1 MAQAPV
7 ERCYEYP
14 GHVFWLRKFNNKKFL
29 RKNSNFD
36 NPSYKTR
43 SMHPVKNRTTKFP
56 FARYTFALLL
66 LVLLAGAGCSS
77 AKKSNCGCPNKK
89 GMVGY

>member
-1 MAQAPV
+1 
-7 ERCYEYP
+7 
-14 GHVFWLRKFNNKKFL
+14 
-29 RKNSNFD
+29 
-36 NPSYKTR
+36 
-43 SMHPVKNRTTKFP
+43 MHPVKNRTTKFP